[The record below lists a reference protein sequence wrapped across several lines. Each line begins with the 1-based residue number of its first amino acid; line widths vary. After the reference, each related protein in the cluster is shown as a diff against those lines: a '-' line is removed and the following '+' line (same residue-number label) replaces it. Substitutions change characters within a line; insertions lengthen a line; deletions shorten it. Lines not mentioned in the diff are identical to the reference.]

1 MCRFQLRAYIF
12 LARNLLG
19 SDPTGLSDPFARI
32 ILRDKV
38 VQTRIVMETLNPMWN
53 QMLIVPRV
61 DFHITAHLFR
71 QNPPLIVVEIFDY
84 DEIVRPFMLLSAPSL
99 FFINIPG
106 VLNQLMNMRY
116 G

>member
-12 LARNLLG
+12 LARNLIG

-38 VQTRIVMETLNPMWN
+38 VQTRIVIETLNPMWN
-53 QMLIVPRV
+53 QMLIIPRV
-61 DFHITAHLFR
+61 DFHITAQLFH

-84 DEIVRPFMLLSAPSL
+84 DEFACPLH
-99 FFINIPG
+99 FFSIH
-106 VLNQLMNMRY
+106 R
-116 G
+116 